1 MAVNKAKQR
10 MLEGKPAIGAEV
22 GLGSPLS
29 AELISPLGFD
39 YVLVDNQHGAWADQ
53 SSMHAFRS
61 ISLGTAV
68 PMARVRRN
76 DFGLIGRL
84 LDMGCM
90 GIVVPMV
97 NNAEEAEAAVF
108 ATRYPPLGGR
118 SIGPFGTGFLGDDY
132 DDWANDQ
139 IFLAVQIETDDGARN
154 AEEIMAVDGID
165 GCWIGPGDLSRYM
178 RLDLNTSEGREVHT
192 YDDTFHHRRL
202 PPYRQDTGDLHSI
215 GRGRPAMDRRGLSI
229 RRGGGG
235 HGVGRGQ
242 GSRDAAGA
250 RAVRGVEGRRPQVAV
265 AVGTRQTL
273 DNVEGILAAA
283 GATMDSSA

>member
-108 ATRYPPLGGR
+108 ATRYPIRR
-118 SIGPFGTGFLGDDY
+118 SAAGPSVHSARASWATTTTTGPTTRFSWLCRSRR
-132 DDWANDQ
+132 
-139 IFLAVQIETDDGARN
+139 TK
-154 AEEIMAVDGID
+154 
-165 GCWIGPGDLSRYM
+165 GPGTL
-178 RLDLNTSEGREVHT
+178 
-192 YDDTFHHRRL
+192 RRSW
-202 PPYRQDTGDLHSI
+202 RST
-215 GRGRPAMDRRGLSI
+215 A
-229 RRGGGG
+229 
-235 HGVGRGQ
+235 
-242 GSRDAAGA
+242 
-250 RAVRGVEGRRPQVAV
+250 
-265 AVGTRQTL
+265 
-273 DNVEGILAAA
+273 
-283 GATMDSSA
+283 

>member
-1 MAVNKAKQR
+1 MAVNRAKQR
-10 MLEGKPAIGAEV
+10 MLEGKPAVGAEV

-39 YVLVDNQHGAWADQ
+39 FVQVDNQHGVWADE
-53 SSMHAFRS
+53 SSMHAFRA
-61 ISLGTAV
+61 IALGSAV

-97 NNAEEAEAAVF
+97 NNVEDAKAAAF

-118 SIGPFGTGFLGDDY
+118 SIGPFGVGFLGEDY

-139 IFLAVQIETDDGARN
+139 IFLAVQIETDEGARN
-154 AEEIMAVDGID
+154 AEEIMSVEGID

-178 RLDLNTSEGREVHT
+178 RLDLSTAEGREVHEST
-192 YDDTFHHRRL
+192 IRSIIAATRRAGKIPGISTASAEDAQRWIDEGCLFVTAGVDTVWVAEKARETL
-202 PPYRQDTGDLHSI
+202 KVL
-215 GRGRPAMDRRGLSI
+215 GR
-229 RRGGGG
+229 
-235 HGVGRGQ
+235 
-242 GSRDAAGA
+242 
-250 RAVRGVEGRRPQVAV
+250 
-265 AVGTRQTL
+265 
-273 DNVEGILAAA
+273 
-283 GATMDSSA
+283 

>member
-139 IFLAVQIETDDGARN
+139 IFLAVQIETDEGARN
-154 AEEIMAVDGID
+154 AEEIMAVEGID

-178 RLDLNTSEGREVHT
+178 GLDLNTSEGREVHT
-192 YDDTFHHRRL
+192 TTIRSIIAACHRTGKIPGISTQSAEVAQRWIDEGCLFVVAGVDTVWVVEKARETL
-202 PPYRQDTGDLHSI
+202 QAL
-215 GRGRPAMDRRGLSI
+215 GR
-229 RRGGGG
+229 
-235 HGVGRGQ
+235 
-242 GSRDAAGA
+242 
-250 RAVRGVEGRRPQVAV
+250 
-265 AVGTRQTL
+265 
-273 DNVEGILAAA
+273 
-283 GATMDSSA
+283 

>member
-10 MLEGKPAIGAEV
+10 MLEGKPAIGGEV

-39 YVLVDNQHGAWADQ
+39 FVLVDNQHGLWADQ
-53 SSMHAFRS
+53 SSMHAFRA
-61 ISLGTAV
+61 ISLGPAV

-165 GCWIGPGDLSRYM
+165 GCWIGPGRPEPLHAP
-178 RLDLNTSEGREVHT
+178 RLEH
-192 YDDTFHHRRL
+192 
-202 PPYRQDTGDLHSI
+202 Q
-215 GRGRPAMDRRGLSI
+215 
-229 RRGGGG
+229 
-235 HGVGRGQ
+235 
-242 GSRDAAGA
+242 
-250 RAVRGVEGRRPQVAV
+250 
-265 AVGTRQTL
+265 
-273 DNVEGILAAA
+273 
-283 GATMDSSA
+283 

>member
-1 MAVNKAKQR
+1 M
-10 MLEGKPAIGAEV
+10 

-139 IFLAVQIETDDGARN
+139 IFLAVQIETDEGARN
-154 AEEIMAVDGID
+154 AEEIMAVDGIRWVLD
-165 GCWIGPGDLSRYM
+165 RPGGPEPLHAP
-178 RLDLNTSEGREVHT
+178 RLEHQRGQGGPQC
-192 YDDTFHHRRL
+192 DDTFHHRRL
-202 PPYRQDTGDLHSI
+202 PPYGEDTGDLHSI
-215 GRGRPAMDRRGLSI
+215 GSGRPSD
-229 RRGGGG
+229 
-235 HGVGRGQ
+235 
-242 GSRDAAGA
+242 GST
-250 RAVRGVEGRRPQVAV
+250 RAVYSSWRGWTQCG
-265 AVGTRQTL
+265 
-273 DNVEGILAAA
+273 
-283 GATMDSSA
+283 

>member
-10 MLEGKPAIGAEV
+10 MLRGETRHRSRG

-97 NNAEEAEAAVF
+97 NNAEEAEAAVSPPAIRRSAAGPSGHSGRASW
-108 ATRYPPLGGR
+108 ATTTTT
-118 SIGPFGTGFLGDDY
+118 GPTTRFS
-132 DDWANDQ
+132 W
-139 IFLAVQIETDDGARN
+139 AVQIETDEGARN
-154 AEEIMAVDGID
+154 AEEIMAVEGID

-178 RLDLNTSEGREVHT
+178 RLDLNTGAGREVHST
-192 YDDTFHHRRL
+192 TIRSIIAATQRAGKIPGISTPSAEVAQRWIDEGCLFVVAGWTQCGSWTRLAKRCRRL
-202 PPYRQDTGDLHSI
+202 GGEGCWKGDSH
-215 GRGRPAMDRRGLSI
+215 R
-229 RRGGGG
+229 
-235 HGVGRGQ
+235 
-242 GSRDAAGA
+242 
-250 RAVRGVEGRRPQVAV
+250 
-265 AVGTRQTL
+265 
-273 DNVEGILAAA
+273 
-283 GATMDSSA
+283 

>member
-1 MAVNKAKQR
+1 MSANKAKQR

-22 GLGSPLS
+22 GLGSTLS

-97 NNAEEAEAAVF
+97 NNAEDAEAAVF

-139 IFLAVQIETDDGARN
+139 IFLAVQIETDEGARN
-154 AEEIMAVDGID
+154 SEEIMAVEGID

-178 RLDLNTSEGREVHT
+178 RLDLNTKRRQRRST
-192 YDDTFHHRRL
+192 PYDDTFHNRRHPRAGKIPGISTQSAEDAQRWIDEGCL
-202 PPYRQDTGDLHSI
+202 FVVAGVDTVWVVDKARETLKAL
-215 GRGRPAMDRRGLSI
+215 GR
-229 RRGGGG
+229 
-235 HGVGRGQ
+235 
-242 GSRDAAGA
+242 
-250 RAVRGVEGRRPQVAV
+250 
-265 AVGTRQTL
+265 
-273 DNVEGILAAA
+273 
-283 GATMDSSA
+283 

>member
-139 IFLAVQIETDDGARN
+139 IFLAVQIETTKGQERGRDHGGRRHRRVLDRPGRPEPLHAPRL
-154 AEEIMAVDGID
+154 EHQRGQ
-165 GCWIGPGDLSRYM
+165 GGP
-178 RLDLNTSEGREVHT
+178 HH
-192 YDDTFHHRRL
+192 DDTFHHRRL
-202 PPYRQDTGDLHSI
+202 PPYRGRYRGSPLHRQRSPSD
-215 GRGRPAMDRRGLSI
+215 GSTKAVCSSWREWTQCGSWTRPARR
-229 RRGGGG
+229 
-235 HGVGRGQ
+235 
-242 GSRDAAGA
+242 
-250 RAVRGVEGRRPQVAV
+250 
-265 AVGTRQTL
+265 
-273 DNVEGILAAA
+273 
-283 GATMDSSA
+283 

>member
-1 MAVNKAKQR
+1 MAVNTAKQR

-97 NNAEEAEAAVF
+97 NNVEDAMAAVF

-139 IFLAVQIETDDGARN
+139 IFLAVQIETDEGARN

-165 GCWIGPGDLSRYM
+165 GCWIGPGDLEPLHAP
-178 RLDLNTSEGREVHT
+178 RLEHQRGREVHT
-192 YDDTFHHRRL
+192 TTIRSIIAATRRAGKIPGISTQSAEDAQRWIDEGCL
-202 PPYRQDTGDLHSI
+202 FVTAGVDSVWVVDKARETLKAL
-215 GRGRPAMDRRGLSI
+215 GR
-229 RRGGGG
+229 
-235 HGVGRGQ
+235 
-242 GSRDAAGA
+242 
-250 RAVRGVEGRRPQVAV
+250 
-265 AVGTRQTL
+265 
-273 DNVEGILAAA
+273 
-283 GATMDSSA
+283 

>member
-1 MAVNKAKQR
+1 MAVNTAKQR

-97 NNAEEAEAAVF
+97 NNAKEAEAAVF

-139 IFLAVQIETDDGARN
+139 IFLAVQIETDEGARN

-192 YDDTFHHRRL
+192 DDDSFHHRRL
-202 PPYRQDTGDLHSI
+202 PPYRQDTWDLHSI
-215 GRGRPAMDRRGLSI
+215 GRACPTMDRRGLSI
-229 RRGGGG
+229 RRGGRG

-242 GSRDAAGA
+242 GPRDAAGA
-250 RAVRGVEGRRPQVAV
+250 WALRGCGGDGDGTDIGERQGNPGRR
-265 AVGTRQTL
+265 GSYGLR
-273 DNVEGILAAA
+273 E
-283 GATMDSSA
+283 

>member
-1 MAVNKAKQR
+1 MAVNTAKQR

-178 RLDLNTSEGREVHT
+178 RLDLNT
-192 YDDTFHHRRL
+192 
-202 PPYRQDTGDLHSI
+202 
-215 GRGRPAMDRRGLSI
+215 RRGPGRSTL
-229 RRGGGG
+229 RRY
-235 HGVGRGQ
+235 VPSSPPATVQGRYR
-242 GSRDAAGA
+242 GSPLHRQRSPSDGSTRAACSSWRGWTQCGSWTRLA
-250 RAVRGVEGRRPQVAV
+250 RR
-265 AVGTRQTL
+265 
-273 DNVEGILAAA
+273 
-283 GATMDSSA
+283 